1 MWDRANL
8 DGTEAKT
15 NDMLEFEYA
24 AELRDRII
32 RLRGED
38 TMKSVSALPEKPGG
52 AKEKKK
58 GRYRR

>member
-1 MWDRANL
+1 MTAAQR
-8 DGTEAKT
+8 
-15 NDMLEFEYA
+15 

-38 TMKSVSALPEKPGG
+38 TTKSVSALPEKPGG